1 MNLQQFFLQK
11 KNLLHHKM
19 KVGMNHNK
27 MDEEEPQRQCKDSP
41 HDWWVATKEAEW
53 ATIAFSE

>member
-1 MNLQQFFLQK
+1 
-11 KNLLHHKM
+11 LLHHKM